1 MAELADAQDLGSCAE
16 RRVGSIPTFR
26 KLCGCIAQRTEHRT
40 LNPQVEGSSPSTPIL
55 KFAIY
60 CQSWIL
66 FDFGFFFL
74 CKGELSSPLRASF
87 PRNSLS
93 SALFSALFRLL
104 GEPAH
109 KMRR

>member
-1 MAELADAQDLGSCAE
+1 
-16 RRVGSIPTFR
+16 
-26 KLCGCIAQRTEHRT
+26 
-40 LNPQVEGSSPSTPIL
+40 
-55 KFAIY
+55 
-60 CQSWIL
+60 L